1 MSNIPKNLKYTT
13 EHEWVKIVGEI
24 ATVGITD
31 FAQSELGDIVYVEI
45 PEVGT
50 NLQANNTFGTIEAIK
65 AVADLFAPL
74 SGEVTEINKSL
85 EDEPEQI
92 NQDAYEGWILKMKI
106 SDASEVD
113 NLLSADKYS
122 EIVAS

>member
-1 MSNIPKNLKYTT
+1 MSNIPENLKYTA
-13 EHEWVKIVGEI
+13 EHEWVKIDGDV
-24 ATVGITD
+24 ATIGITD
-31 FAQSELGDIVYVEI
+31 FAQSELGDIVFVEL
-45 PEVGT
+45 PELGD
-50 NLQANNTFGTIEAIK
+50 NLEANSTFGTIEAIK

-74 SGEVTEINKSL
+74 SGEVTAINESL
-85 EDEPEQI
+85 EEEPEQI

-122 EIVAS
+122 EIIAS

>member
-1 MSNIPKNLKYTT
+1 MSNIPENLKYTA
-13 EHEWVKIVGEI
+13 EHEWVKIDGDI
-24 ATVGITD
+24 ATIGITD
-31 FAQSELGDIVYVEI
+31 FAQSELGDIVFVELPDI
-45 PEVGT
+45 GT
-50 NLQANNTFGTIEAIK
+50 HLEGNSTFGTIEAIK

-74 SGEVTEINKSL
+74 SGEVTEINESL

-106 SDASEVD
+106 SDVSEVD
-113 NLLSADKYS
+113 NLLSSDKYS

>member
-1 MSNIPKNLKYTT
+1 MSNIPENLKYTA
-13 EHEWVKIVGEI
+13 EHEWIKIDGNI

-31 FAQSELGDIVYVEI
+31 FAQSELGDIVFVEL
-45 PEVGT
+45 PEIGT
-50 NLQANNTFGTIEAIK
+50 NLEANSTFGTIEAIK

-74 SGEVTEINKSL
+74 TGEVTEVNESL

-92 NQDAYEGWILKMKI
+92 NQDAYEGWILKIKI

-113 NLLSADKYS
+113 NLLSSDKYS